1 MTTSSEQ
8 QYRLL
13 FDQMLDAGLLLEVIR
28 GTSGEPARFQVIEI
42 NHKAEEVL
50 GRRRDD
56 IIGRDFVTALPS
68 IAPVIFD
75 LFVGVVQTG
84 MPVHREI
91 SIPDLDLFYE
101 LKAYQP
107 ERDQIVAIIN
117 DTTYRRQAEKG
128 LRKKQ
133 RDLDNRVREL
143 TIHYAM
149 TDIVERYGVS
159 VDEILREIAT
169 ILPGGWFHPEDAV
182 ARITLEDREYLSSGF
197 CETPWRQESPIS
209 FHGWIIGNVEVCYS
223 HEHPGEDEGPFLT
236 EERSLIDTV
245 AERLSRTIER
255 VWADEGLRRS
265 EEKYRLLFEQMHES
279 YTLYEVARDSEG
291 NPIDYKI
298 LELNEK
304 AADVFGYSQEEL
316 IGWRLFDIFPAIR
329 EGASTIYGEV
339 AETGV
344 PVQRRLQEP
353 ESGRW
358 YELHI
363 YRPRPGR
370 LAVTGQDITEQ
381 KKAERALRESEERF
395 RGIFEQ
401 AGIGIALIDPAKK
414 IAEANPAFVQ
424 MFGYCEEELHT
435 MEFRDLIFPPD
446 RGGAESL
453 PPEIRY
459 MTKDGRIIWGRL
471 KVSLLHDTGK
481 SGFLIVMVEDITE
494 WREMQNAL
502 RESEERFREI
512 AQRSF
517 DMIYTCYRDRG
528 IAYISPAVTRILGY
542 TPEEMIGEQCCD
554 YILDESWPAWQEGR
568 SRIVQGESVVGLCV
582 NLRRKDGT
590 IATLEM
596 NESPI
601 IEGGEVVGVQTVGRD
616 ISDWKHYENLRLQ
629 AFYQIEQNIEQFAI
643 LADHIRLPLQVIL
656 GMADL
661 IDDGEASEKIRGQV
675 GRINS
680 IVRQL
685 DEGWVESREIREFLR
700 RNELV

>member
-1 MTTSSEQ
+1 MTTPSDQ

-13 FDQMLDAGLLLEVIR
+13 FDQMFDAGLLLEVIN
-28 GTSGEPARFQVIEI
+28 GNSGDPARFRIAGI

-50 GRRRDD
+50 GCGRDD
-56 IIGRDFVTALPS
+56 VVGEDLVVALPS
-68 IAPVIFD
+68 VAPAVLD
-75 LFVGVVQTG
+75 LFSGVAQTG
-84 MPVHREI
+84 MPVYREI
-91 SIPDLDLFYE
+91 DIPELDTCYE
-101 LKAYQP
+101 LKVYRSG
-107 ERDQIVAIIN
+107 EDQITAIIN
-117 DTTYRRQAEKG
+117 DTTGRQRVEKR

-143 TIHYAM
+143 TILYAM

-159 VDEILREIAT
+159 VDEILREVAT
-169 ILPGGWFHPEDAV
+169 ILPGGWFYPGDAV
-182 ARITLEDREYLSSGF
+182 ARITLEGREYLSPGF
-197 CETPWRQESPIS
+197 CETPWRQESPIYV
-209 FHGWIIGNVEVCYS
+209 HGWIAGTVEVCYR
-223 HEHPGEDEGPFLT
+223 HEQPGEDEGPFLA

-245 AERLSRTIER
+245 AERLGRTIEQVR
-255 VWADEGLRRS
+255 ADEGLRRS
-265 EEKYRLLFEQMHES
+265 EEKYRLLFEQMLES

-291 NPIDYKI
+291 RPVDYEI

-304 AADVFGYSQEEL
+304 AADVFGHSQEEL

-329 EGASTIYGEV
+329 EGAGAIYGGV

-344 PVQRRLQEP
+344 SVHRRLQEP
-353 ESGRW
+353 GSGRW

-363 YRPRPGR
+363 YRPQPGR
-370 LAVTGQDITEQ
+370 LAVIGQDITEQ
-381 KKAERALRESEERF
+381 KRAERALRESEKRF
-395 RGIFEQ
+395 RGIFEK

-424 MFGYCEEELHT
+424 MFGYGEEELHA

-446 RGGAESL
+446 RESARSL
-453 PPEIRY
+453 PPEIRC

-471 KVSLLHDTGK
+471 KVSLLHDTGE

-494 WREMQNAL
+494 RREMQNAL

-517 DMIYTCYRDRG
+517 DMIYTCYHDRG

-542 TPEEMIGEQCCD
+542 TPEEMIGEQCRD
-554 YILDESWPAWQEGR
+554 YVLDGSWPAWQEAR
-568 SRIVQGESVVGLCV
+568 SRIACGESVVGLCV
-582 NLRRKDGT
+582 ELRRKDGT
-590 IATLEM
+590 IATVEM

-601 IEGGEVVGVQTVGRD
+601 VEDGEVVGVQTVGRD
-616 ISDWKHYENLRLQ
+616 ISDRMHYENLRLQ
-629 AFYQIEQNIEQFAI
+629 SFYQIEQNIEQFAI
-643 LADHIRLPLQVIL
+643 LADHIRQPLQVIH

-661 IDDGEASEKIRGQV
+661 IDDGEASEKIREQV

-685 DEGWVESREIREFLR
+685 DDGWVESREIREFLR